1 MAASKEGIA
10 RAKRVAKG
18 SMAFLQEKPALS
30 EQSIME
36 NSLFAA
42 RTDNECLELW
52 DALRI
57 FYANGFIP
65 DDSPLKEYQQK
76 YLSRNEPGLGLVVM
90 EQDLLRVMAVRYAE
104 VLRAKAA
111 G

>member
-10 RAKRVAKG
+10 RAKRVAENG
-18 SMAFLQEKPALS
+18 VTSFQEKPPLS
-30 EQSIME
+30 EQSIVE
-36 NSLFAA
+36 NNLFTVCA
-42 RTDNECLELW
+42 DKECLELW

-57 FYANGFIP
+57 FYANGFVP

-76 YLSRNEPGLGLVVM
+76 YLSRNEPGFGLIVM

-104 VLRAKAA
+104 VLRARAA

>member
-1 MAASKEGIA
+1 
-10 RAKRVAKG
+10 
-18 SMAFLQEKPALS
+18 
-30 EQSIME
+30 ME
-36 NSLFAA
+36 NNLFAA
-42 RTDNECLELW
+42 CTDNECLELW

-57 FYANGFIP
+57 FYANGFVP
-65 DDSPLKEYQQK
+65 NDSPLKEYQQK